1 MSSHYIDRCE
11 HGTVLGQCRCP
22 SPTKT
27 QRTSPCPGPPI
38 CTAVGWY
45 ALLCIEGL
53 PTTDGRIVE
62 PGALRWT
69 FDYRQPN
76 PPLRLLMPSG
86 ATAVG
91 GEILSLT
98 RADRWI
104 TATGRFASGA
114 AGDTLA
120 SSARAAA
127 RDGRPLGIG
136 LDLHDDG
143 AARNWIAESDGTL
156 HIAGA
161 RVLGATAYLPGGD
174 YGIPAWP
181 QCALIPYLLGEP
193 T

>member
-1 MSSHYIDRCE
+1 MSHYIDRCE

-22 SPTKT
+22 SPDKT

-45 ALLCIEGL
+45 ALLCVEGL
-53 PTTDGRIVE
+53 PTTDSRIVE

-76 PPLRLLMPSG
+76 PVLRLLMSSG

-91 GEILSLT
+91 GEILSLA
-98 RADRWI
+98 RSGRFV
-104 TATGRFASGA
+104 TATGRFADSAPGIL
-114 AGDTLA
+114 LA
-120 SSARAAA
+120 EVARAAA
-127 RDGRPLGIG
+127 REGKPLGIG
-136 LDLHDDG
+136 LDLHTDDSAIQDTG
-143 AARNWIAESDGTL
+143 EGGEVTL
-156 HIAGA
+156 RISRA
-161 RVLGATAYLPGGD
+161 RVLGATAYMPNDGVV
-174 YGIPAWP
+174 PAWP